1 MQLIAKLLVQ
11 IKMIM
16 STTPAD
22 ITKSN
27 NWYKK
32 KDYNCF
38 GSQYHKKHQSKMMSY
53 YCRRIKRRYSYKHIS
68 KQ

>member
-1 MQLIAKLLVQ
+1 MQLIAKLLVR

-32 KDYNCF
+32 
-38 GSQYHKKHQSKMMSY
+38 
-53 YCRRIKRRYSYKHIS
+53 
-68 KQ
+68 